1 MFKLL
6 KNGLVLQPDFTFKKQ
21 SILIQD
27 DIIYDVLEPD
37 QTPLKPVDTEMDLD
51 GQVVFP
57 GLINGHD
64 HLIDTCWH
72 SIGKMPV
79 ENWYEWES
87 SIHSEPDYKLQQKLS
102 ASDLYVVGMYKNVIA
117 GATTIVDHYPSEVS
131 GTFTNHELAT
141 ILKYFYQTHSVSEK
155 RLHWCSNILE
165 QYRNTQGILPFILH
179 AGEGTSKEISEEL
192 DYLNKIDALSKNTV
206 LVDCCHLSD
215 SELQLVASR
224 NASIVWIP
232 ESCERIFGNQPD
244 IKKITELGIK
254 LCIGTDSSNTGTSN
268 MHSAFKAAMK
278 YSKDFINNSI
288 KAKDL
293 VKMSTIDAAKIFGI
307 EKEAGSI
314 VPGKRSDFIVFE
326 DDGSD
331 PFENFINLLPEDY
344 SMVLHKGNMIVGNDE
359 FRRLSSID
367 FSRYSEVKLNGV
379 SKLVFGRPVQLIE
392 RIRNKLDTE
401 IVFPFFDVTS
411 DD

>member
-6 KNGLVLQPDFTFKKQ
+6 KNGLVLQPDFSFKKQ

-27 DIIYDVLEPD
+27 NIIYDVLEPD
-37 QTPLKPVDTEMDLD
+37 QTPLKPVETEMDLD

-64 HLIDTCWH
+64 HLIDTCWNTL
-72 SIGKMPV
+72 GEMPV

-102 ASDLYVVGMYKNVIA
+102 ASDLYIVGMYKNVIS

-131 GTFTNHELAT
+131 STFTDHELAT

-155 RLHWCSNILE
+155 RLHWCSNIIE

-206 LVDCCHLSD
+206 LVDCCHLKESD
-215 SELQLVASR
+215 LQLIASR

-232 ESCERIFGNQPD
+232 ESSEKVFAAQPN
-244 IKKITELGIK
+244 IKQILELGIK

-268 MHSAFKAAMK
+268 MHTAFRTAMK
-278 YSKDFINNSI
+278 YSAEHLNNAI
-288 KAKDL
+288 TAKDL
-293 VKMSTIDAAKIFGI
+293 VKMATMDAAKIFGI
-307 EKEAGSI
+307 EKITGTI
-314 VPGKRSDFIVFE
+314 VPGKSSDFIVFA
-326 DDGSD
+326 DNGSD
-331 PFENFINLLPEDY
+331 PFENFINLLPKEY

-367 FSRYSEVKLNGV
+367 FSRYSEVKLDGV
-379 SKLVFGRPVQLIE
+379 SKLLFGRPVQLIE
-392 RIRNKLDTE
+392 RIRHKLGKE

>member
-21 SILIQD
+21 SILIQNEIIS
-27 DIIYDVLEPD
+27 DILEPD
-37 QTPLKPVDTEMDLD
+37 QAPLKPVDTDVDLD

-57 GLINGHD
+57 GFINGHD

-72 SIGKMPV
+72 PLGKMPV

-87 SIHSEPDYKLQQKLS
+87 SIHSEQDYKLQQKLS
-102 ASDLYVVGMYKNVIA
+102 ASDLYIVGMYKNVIS
-117 GATTIVDHYPSEVS
+117 GATTIVDHYPAEVS
-131 GTFTNHELAT
+131 GTFTDHELAT

-155 RLHWCSNILE
+155 RLHWCSNIAE

-179 AGEGTSKEISEEL
+179 AGEGKSKEISEEL

-206 LVDCCHLSD
+206 LVDCCHLKDSD
-215 SELQLVASR
+215 LQLIASR

-232 ESCERIFGNQPD
+232 ESCERLFGAQPD
-244 IKKITELGIK
+244 IKRIIELGIK
-254 LCIGTDSSNTGTSN
+254 VCIGTDSSNTGTSN
-268 MHSAFKAAMK
+268 MYTAFKSALK
-278 YSKDFINNSI
+278 YSSDFLEN
-288 KAKDL
+288 KLTVKDL
-293 VKMSTIDAAKIFGI
+293 IKMATLDASKIFGI

-314 VPGKRSDFIVFE
+314 VPGKYSDFIVFE

-331 PFENFINLLPEDY
+331 PFERFIKLHPQEY
-344 SMVLHKGNMIVGNDE
+344 SMVIHKGNMIVGNDE

-367 FSRYSEVKLNGV
+367 FSRYSEVKLEGV
-379 SKLVFGRPVQLIE
+379 SKLLFGRPVQLIE
-392 RIRNKLDTE
+392 RIRNKLGSE
-401 IVFPFFDVTS
+401 IVFPFFNVTS

>member
-1 MFKLL
+1 MFKFL
-6 KNGLVLQPDFTFKKQ
+6 KNGLVLQNDFTLKKQ

-37 QTPLKPVDTEMDLD
+37 QTPLKPIETEIDLD
-51 GQVVFP
+51 GQIIFP

-64 HLIDTCWH
+64 HLIDTSWH
-72 SIGKMPV
+72 SLGNMPV

-102 ASDLYVVGMYKNVIA
+102 ASDLYIVGMYKNVIS

-141 ILKYFYQTHSVSEK
+141 ILKYFYQAHSVSEK
-155 RLHWCSNILE
+155 RLHWCHNLAE
-165 QYRNTQGILPFILH
+165 QYRNTQGILPFIIH
-179 AGEGTSKEISEEL
+179 AGEGKSKEISEEI
-192 DYLNKIDALSKNTV
+192 DSLNKIEALSKNTV
-206 LVDCCHLSD
+206 LVDCCFLND
-215 SELQLVASR
+215 LDLQLIASK

-232 ESCERIFGNQPD
+232 ESSERIFNRQPD
-244 IKKITELGIK
+244 LKKIIELGIRV
-254 LCIGTDSSNTGTSN
+254 CIGTDSSNTGTSN
-268 MHSAFKAAMK
+268 MHTAFKAAKK
-278 YSKDFINNSI
+278 YSSDFLNNSI
-288 KAKDL
+288 SSKDL
-293 VKMSTIDAAKIFGI
+293 VKMATLDAANIFGI

-331 PFENFINLLPEDY
+331 PFDNFINRLPEDY
-344 SMVLHKGNMIVGNDE
+344 SMVIHKGNMMVGNDE
-359 FRRLSSID
+359 FRRTSVD
-367 FSRYSEVKLNGV
+367 FSHYSEVKLNGV
-379 SKLVFGRPVQLIE
+379 SKLLFGRPVQLIE
-392 RIRNKLDTE
+392 RIRNKLDKE
-401 IVFPFFDVTS
+401 ITFPFFDVSS